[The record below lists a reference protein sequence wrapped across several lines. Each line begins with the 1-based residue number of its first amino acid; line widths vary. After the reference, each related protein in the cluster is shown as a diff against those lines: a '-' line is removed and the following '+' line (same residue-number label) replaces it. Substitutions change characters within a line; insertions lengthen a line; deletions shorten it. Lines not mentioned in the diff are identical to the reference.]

1 MRLGPDRSLSGTP
14 AIVPRI
20 AMRTPMLAT
29 VRAVEHWSAPSALL
43 GVALVVVVLLLAAI
57 AMIRVTRRR

>member
-1 MRLGPDRSLSGTP
+1 
-14 AIVPRI
+14 
-20 AMRTPMLAT
+20 MRTPMLAT